1 MGAISGSTTN
11 GVARLFGGIKPCLCA
26 LLLGWASLCVSTTS
40 LFAQAQVSSAS
51 ISGTVM
57 DNSGAVTPG
66 VKVTLSDPGAGFVRT
81 FTTDSAG
88 LYSFTLV
95 PPGTYTLTVEKE
107 GFQTYVQKGIVLEVG
122 QTATQDLKLQIGSVT
137 QQITVEASAPIVD
150 QSDVNVSS
158 TVTEQG
164 TTELP
169 LNQRNIFGL
178 VNIDSSVNN
187 SAQMQALNPANTV
200 QTADQ
205 DISFFN
211 FGGGRFGTTAYL
223 LDGTWDGAGDWDG
236 IIFVPS
242 VDATQEFKIQTMT
255 FSAQY
260 GWSMG
265 NVLNAVTKSGSS
277 RIHGDLFEFARNSDL
292 DANFWWNNAN
302 GVPREQFH
310 RHQFGGTVGGPLYI
324 PKYFEH
330 TDKIFWFVDAEALR
344 QTSPESLTAT
354 VPTSTFESGDFSS
367 LLGPAAGTDALGRT
381 VYQGEIYNP
390 FTTRQLTNGATDS
403 ATGLTANCPGGAAS
417 CYIRDPFSTMNVIPA
432 SMLNPVSKNLFAF
445 WPQPTC
451 TGCGYLNNF
460 STATGAPV
468 SSTEYT
474 TRADFN
480 INDATRAYFRWSHK
494 AEQKTEEA
502 EFYGTKDVGGTGSI
516 APDSREDFVLGAT
529 RTINPTFI
537 VSLNAGYARWV
548 EGRITQGLPF
558 TPSTVGLPGSI
569 DFANAFPYIGI
580 DEYNNPATGNAL
592 GSGGLNST
600 PREAKSLAID
610 FTKVR
615 GAHTINF
622 GFMGILSVQNT
633 FNSSQASFTFPRGMT
648 QGPDPTNANIT
659 TGWRFA
665 SFFLG
670 TGSSGSVGYNADA
683 ALLKQ
688 LYGWYVQDQW
698 RFNRKLTLNLG
709 LRYDFQTAPTD
720 RFNRLTYFNPSAP
733 NPISAAVGFNV
744 PGELVYVGNGTPRGV
759 YRAQYTNLAPRVS
772 LTYAITSKTVARAG
786 FGLFYTP
793 AFENA
798 DYEGLTLNGYSQS
811 TPYIGT
817 IDGITPTNLLSNPFP
832 NGIIQPPGRSAG
844 GLTDVGQG
852 GVNAV
857 LPYRPTPYMVQWTFG
872 VEHQLTPNDMISA
885 TYLGNHGV
893 KLTFADPNIDLNEL
907 PPADLAMGDG
917 LLNQVKNPYY
927 PFIPPNAGCGLNDP
941 TIQEG
946 QLLRPYPEYCGTL
959 NDVQDTRAE
968 SYYNALTVNY
978 RHRWSQGMELLA
990 SYTWAKYLDTNSGN
1004 EGWAGTGT
1012 GSAENFYNL
1021 RNEKSL
1027 DGDDIPQS
1035 LVVSYIY
1042 QLPFGHGRHF
1052 ASSMHGPAE
1061 AILGGWQLSGITTLK
1076 SGIPLAFS
1084 APGYSFA
1091 EGQRPNVTCNPS
1103 LGNSTLTEWFNTS
1116 CLVKPAP
1123 YTFGQAAR
1131 YMDVRAPGLQNWDIA
1146 MEKWTNLTHKYESL
1160 RLEFRAEMFNAF
1172 NHENFFRP
1180 DSGVG
1185 DPLFGQVNSSVNG
1198 GGLPARDI
1206 QFALK
1211 LFF

>member
-659 TGWRFA
+659 TGWGFA

>member
-1 MGAISGSTTN
+1 MGAISARSTN
-11 GVARLFGGIKPCLCA
+11 GVAHFLCTKPCFCA
-26 LLLGWASLCVSTTS
+26 LLLGWSFLCVSTTP
-40 LFAQAQVSSAS
+40 LFAQAQVSTAS

-57 DNSGAVTPG
+57 DNTEAVTPG
-66 VKVTLSDPGAGFVRT
+66 VKVTLSDPATAFVRT

-95 PPGTYTLTVEKE
+95 PPGTYTLTAEKE

-122 QTATQDLKLQIGSVT
+122 QAATQDLKLQLGAVT
-137 QQITVEASAPIVD
+137 EQITVEASAPIVD
-150 QSDVNVSS
+150 RNDVNVSS

-178 VNIDSSVNN
+178 VDIDSSVNN

-265 NVLNAVTKSGSS
+265 NVLNAVTKSGTS

-310 RHQFGGTVGGPLYI
+310 RHQFGGTAGGPVYI
-324 PKYFEH
+324 PKVFEH

-354 VPTSTFESGDFSS
+354 IPTSAFEGGDFTA
-367 LLGPAAGTDALGRT
+367 LLGPVAGTDALGRT

-390 FTTRQLTNGATDS
+390 FTSRLLTNGAVDS
-403 ATGLTANCPGGAAS
+403 TTGLTANCPGGAAT
-417 CYIRDPFSTMNVIPA
+417 CYIRDPFATMNMIPM
-432 SMLNPVSKNLFAF
+432 SMLDSVSKSLFSY

-502 EFYGTKDVGGTGSI
+502 EFFGASDVGGTGSI
-516 APDSREDFVLGAT
+516 APDSREDFVMGAT
-529 RTINPTFI
+529 RTISPTFI

-548 EGRITQGLPF
+548 EGRITQGVPF
-558 TPSTVGLPGSI
+558 TPSTVGLPSSI
-569 DFANAFPYIGI
+569 DFANAFPYIAI
-580 DEYNNPATGNAL
+580 DQYNNPATGNAL

-615 GAHTINF
+615 GAHTVNF
-622 GFMGILSVQNT
+622 GFMGVLSVQNT
-633 FNSSQASFTFPRGMT
+633 FNSSQASFNFPRGMT
-648 QGPDPTNANIT
+648 QGPDPTNPNIT
-659 TGWRFA
+659 TGWGFA

-670 TGSSGSVGYNADA
+670 TGNSGSVGYNADA
-683 ALLKQ
+683 ALLKMF
-688 LYGWYVQDQW
+688 YGWYVQDQW
-698 RFNRKLTLNLG
+698 RVNRKLTLNLG
-709 LRYDFQTAPTD
+709 LRYDFQTPPTD
-720 RFNRLTYFNPSAP
+720 RFNRLSYFNPTAP

-744 PGELVYVGNGTPRGV
+744 PGELVYVGDGAPRGV
-759 YRAQYTNLAPRVS
+759 YRPQYTNFAPRIS
-772 LTYAITSKTVARAG
+772 LTYAITGKTVARAG

-872 VEHQLTPNDMISA
+872 VEHQVTPNDMVSA

-893 KLTFADPNIDLNEL
+893 KLTFADPNIDLNQI
-907 PPADLAMGDG
+907 PPADLAMGDN
-917 LLNQVKNPYY
+917 LLNEVTNPYY
-927 PFIPPNAGCGLNDP
+927 PYIPPNAGCGLNDP
-941 TIQEG
+941 TVQEG
-946 QLLRPYPEYCGTL
+946 QLLRPYPEYCGNI

-968 SYYNALTVNY
+968 SWYNALTLNY
-978 RHRWSQGMELLA
+978 RHRWSQGMEVLA
-990 SYTWAKYLDTNSGN
+990 SYTWAKYLDNNSGN

-1012 GSAENFYNL
+1012 GFAENYYDL

-1035 LVVSYIY
+1035 LVISYIY
-1042 QLPFGHGRHF
+1042 QLPVGHGRHF
-1052 ASSMHGPAE
+1052 ATGMHGVADVL
-1061 AILGGWQLSGITTLK
+1061 LGGWQVSGITTLK
-1076 SGIPLAFS
+1076 EGIPIAFS

-1091 EGQRPNVTCNPS
+1091 EGQRPNVVCNPS
-1103 LGNSTLTEWFNTS
+1103 LGNSKLTEWFNTS

-1123 YTFGQAAR
+1123 YTFGAAAR
-1131 YMDVRAPGLQNWDIA
+1131 YLDVRAPGLQNWDIA
-1146 MEKWTNLTHKYESL
+1146 LQKWTNLTSKYESL